1 VKGEKYL
8 PMSVWSVR
16 QWENEVG
23 NFNYYR
29 SIMVSAVLRMCT
41 TEADTFIQNLRDR
54 VFDLDEVIWIE
65 NRGFMASLFIY
76 MMMSDH
82 PCTNLAPHVVRQGC
96 EIDMGRFFADRDG
109 RLVNPMG
116 YAIMHDQQEV
126 VLAMIRRGF
135 SCTAPCA
142 KGGDDDAPGS
152 YVDAIEL
159 AIECY
164 GKVSHDPPF
173 VRRMLDTANLS
184 ATQLT
189 KYLRGLKPTDAGK
202 AKLFNEAIAN
212 ARSQEPYYAATW
224 VWKDARE
231 TKSEWRDV
239 LHGHVMPV
247 MRALGLPPL
256 YTDPDDARLRGM
268 KERAHREWEE
278 DDSTLREVHMRPNKF
293 RKI

>member
-1 VKGEKYL
+1 
-8 PMSVWSVR
+8 MSVWSEV
-16 QWENEVG
+16 QWAKEQEEQF
-23 NFNYYR
+23 NFRR
-29 SIMVSAVLRMCT
+29 SIMVSAVLRTCST
-41 TEADTFIQNLRDR
+41 CADMFMQNLRDR
-54 VFDLDEVIWIE
+54 VFDVDEVLWIRE
-65 NRGFMASLFIY
+65 KCAMASLFMY
-76 MMMSDH
+76 LMMH
-82 PCTNLAPHVVRQGC
+82 PDTYRNVAAHVVRQGC
-96 EIDMGRFFADRDG
+96 AIDMGRFFWEKG

-116 YAIMHDQQEV
+116 YAIMHGQREV
-126 VLAMIRRGF
+126 VIAMMQRGF
-135 SCTAPCA
+135 SCTTRCSTA
-142 KGGDDDAPGS
+142 GS
-152 YVDAIEL
+152 QDPYSFVDAVEL
-159 AIECY
+159 AIEY
-164 GKVSHDPPF
+164 DLDASF
-173 VRRMLDTANLS
+173 LMRMLDIANLS
-184 ATQLT
+184 AAQLT